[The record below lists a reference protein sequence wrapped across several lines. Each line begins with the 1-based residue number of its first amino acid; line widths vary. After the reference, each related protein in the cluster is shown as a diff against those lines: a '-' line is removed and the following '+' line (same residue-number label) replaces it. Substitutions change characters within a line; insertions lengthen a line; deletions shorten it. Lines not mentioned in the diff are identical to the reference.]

1 MSAYDHSSQIA
12 ELKSK
17 IKPIRFAMFTTI
29 DEHGHLISRPM
40 TNQEMD
46 AEGNLWFFTSSQTDL
61 WENIA
66 AHPEV
71 NLSFSEPQD
80 NVYVSISGRA
90 ERVVDRAKIKSLW
103 NPMVQAWYPHGP
115 DDPHVVLVR
124 VVGRTAEYWDSK
136 AGKLVTLYEMARA
149 VLTGT
154 TPEDAGEHGKVTL

>member
-90 ERVVDRAKIKSLW
+90 ERVVDRAKIKDMW
-103 NPMVQAWYPHGP
+103 NPAVQAWFPAGP
-115 DDPHVVLVR
+115 DDPHAMLVR
-124 VVGRTAEYWDSK
+124 VVSDTAEYWDSG
-136 AGKLVTLYEMARA
+136 ASAMVQMFNMAKA

-154 TPEDAGEHGKVTL
+154 TPADTEHAKIDL